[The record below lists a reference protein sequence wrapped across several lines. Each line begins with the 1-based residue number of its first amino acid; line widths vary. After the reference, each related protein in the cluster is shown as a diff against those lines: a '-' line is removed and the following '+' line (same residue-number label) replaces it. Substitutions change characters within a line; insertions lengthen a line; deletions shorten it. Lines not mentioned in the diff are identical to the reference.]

1 MLRRLLFASAYTT
14 TFSRSKLLDDPV
26 ERERQRLHLVN
37 RLTPPEVVA
46 GLKEAVRDA
55 LSKES
60 PCVPAG
66 AVLLTYSNAYHAP
79 FMALTQRA
87 LHRSS
92 TNRCNVMR
100 RYVAVCFGHNSSSHC
115 VPAPAVKPSDHRKG
129 MYHELIWIK
138 WSILEFALEVPGC
151 DLAFFFDADVVLLQ
165 NPFRALEV
173 HLQAPLA
180 QHSFRLKKFRFMYQP
195 TGPWE
200 GGVMRHPAMPKPKLP
215 RGNDAHDP
223 RGKHGLARYG
233 RPLCG
238 DLAAIHPRHE
248 LNIGQMFVPDRHLVH
263 TILQAKPLSFRASSE
278 LDQQVVSKLLHLDL
292 QPKSTKDPRTHR
304 HPANSSADGGFSACM
319 LPEGFTEHCW
329 CRNNITCA
337 VDICSMVTYHATCFS
352 TFNQK
357 YAGALAAVERF
368 EQPACRLWRREFPL

>member
-1 MLRRLLFASAYTT
+1 MWPSASATT
-14 TFSRSKLLDDPV
+14 AARIACLRPPSSRAIIGRVCTTSSSGSSGAFSSLRSRCQAATSRS
-26 ERERQRLHLVN
+26 
-37 RLTPPEVVA
+37 
-46 GLKEAVRDA
+46 
-55 LSKES
+55 
-60 PCVPAG
+60 
-66 AVLLTYSNAYHAP
+66 
-79 FMALTQRA
+79 
-87 LHRSS
+87 SS
-92 TNRCNVMR
+92 TRTLCS
-100 RYVAVCFGHNSSSHC
+100 C
-115 VPAPAVKPSDHRKG
+115 KT
-129 MYHELIWIK
+129 L
-138 WSILEFALEVPGC
+138 
-151 DLAFFFDADVVLLQ
+151 
-165 NPFRALEV
+165 FRALEV

-248 LNIGQMFVPDRHLVH
+248 LNSGQMFVPDRHLVH